1 MFTFC
6 MCLLIEKLKDINA
19 GEWGCWGDIKE
30 VSGKIA
36 LLPLNASKDF
46 RKCIQLFFCNS
57 NLKRLKY
64 IYYLEDTCRHFG
76 GGLLPA

>member
-1 MFTFC
+1 

-19 GEWGCWGDIKE
+19 GEWGCWGDIKG

-46 RKCIQLFFCNS
+46 WECILAFFCNS

-64 IYYLEDTCRHFG
+64 IYYLEHTCRHFG

>member
-1 MFTFC
+1 

-19 GEWGCWGDIKE
+19 GEWASWGDIGE

-46 RKCIQLFFCNS
+46 WNCILLLFCNS
-57 NLKRLKY
+57 NIMRLND
-64 IYYLEDTCRHFG
+64 IYHLEDTCRHFG